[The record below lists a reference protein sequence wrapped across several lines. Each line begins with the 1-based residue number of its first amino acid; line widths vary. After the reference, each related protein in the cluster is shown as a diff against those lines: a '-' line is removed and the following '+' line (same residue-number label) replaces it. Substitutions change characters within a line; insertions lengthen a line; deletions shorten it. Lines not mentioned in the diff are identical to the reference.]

1 MLTNFDFFI
10 SHYFWSE
17 PRKLID
23 KFKMQVKFW
32 LRQLEK
38 PIDGVGNKPI
48 AIRGAVTT
56 MADASDFIHDIG
68 LLNITAQRK
77 KNIR

>member
-1 MLTNFDFFI
+1 
-10 SHYFWSE
+10 
-17 PRKLID
+17 
-23 KFKMQVKFW
+23 MQVKFW